1 MLKKSA
7 GILVYKLE
15 NNTPKVLLCH
25 FGGPFWKGIDK
36 GGWSIPKGELSEDED
51 ILSAAKREFKEET
64 NLSINEDL
72 KYLGSKKVSHR
83 KLAIIFYTLKDFDL
97 SKCKSNT
104 FKLEYPRDSGKYQD
118 FPEMDKYEWMDISKA
133 KEMIIP
139 NQLYFIC
146 RLEDVLNEY

>member
-25 FGGPFWKGIDK
+25 FGGPFWEGIDK

-83 KLAIIFYTLKDFDL
+83 KLAIIFYTLSINKFSFISPN
-97 SKCKSNT
+97 SKFNSISSYYMYT
-104 FKLEYPRDSGKYQD
+104 SREILFKNMTY
-118 FPEMDKYEWMDISKA
+118 W
-133 KEMIIP
+133 
-139 NQLYFIC
+139 
-146 RLEDVLNEY
+146 